1 MANPLAS
8 PRAVKELLER
18 HGLFADKR
26 FGQNFLV
33 SEAHLRRIVEAARPF
48 TGPVYEVGP
57 GLGVLTR
64 ALLQAGAEVVA
75 IEKDLRLKPVLEET
89 LKGLPVRL
97 VFQDAL
103 EYPWEEVPEGSLLV
117 ANLPYNIAT
126 PLVTR
131 LLKTGRFARLVFLVQ
146 KEVAERMTA
155 RPKTPAY
162 GLLSLRV
169 AHHAQAEKLFD
180 LPPGAFFPPPKVVS
194 SLVRLTP
201 RPGAG
206 DDPGL
211 FALIEAAFGKRR
223 KTLLNALA
231 GAGFPKERVEAA
243 LKALGLPPA
252 VRAEE
257 LDLEAFRR
265 LKALLYTSV

>member
-1 MANPLAS
+1 MDKLTS
-8 PRAVKELLER
+8 PQGVRALLER

-48 TGPVYEVGP
+48 TGPVFEVGP

-64 ALLQAGAEVVA
+64 ALLEAGAEVTA

-89 LKGLPVRL
+89 LSGFPLKL

-103 EYPWEEVPEGSLLV
+103 LYPWEEVPEGSLLV
-117 ANLPYNIAT
+117 ANLPYHIAT
-126 PLVTR
+126 PLITR

-155 RPKTPAY
+155 RPGTPAY
-162 GLLSLRV
+162 GVLSLRV
-169 AHHAQAEKLFD
+169 AHHARAERLFD
-180 LPPGAFFPPPKVVS
+180 LPPGAFFPPPKVWS

-201 RPGAG
+201 TGAP

-211 FALIEAAFGKRR
+211 FRLVEAAFGKRR
-223 KTLLNALA
+223 KTLKNALVAA
-231 GAGFPKERVEAA
+231 GYPREKVEEA
-243 LKALGLPPA
+243 LAALGLPES
-252 VRAEE
+252 VRG
-257 LDLEAFRR
+257 EALPLAQFRR
-265 LKALLYTSV
+265 LKELLYTPE